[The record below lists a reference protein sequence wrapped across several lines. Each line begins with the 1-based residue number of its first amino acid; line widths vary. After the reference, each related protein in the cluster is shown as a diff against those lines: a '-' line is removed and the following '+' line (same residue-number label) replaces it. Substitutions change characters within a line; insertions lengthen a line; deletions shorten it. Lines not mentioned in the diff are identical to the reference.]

1 KGGGLFGAG
10 GKIDWE
16 IGRRDDRNRVT
27 YQLDDHKL
35 SRRAYVDGT
44 KADHSANH
52 SMKGDAYQLRIDIE
66 PTRIVVRDVSGNVL
80 DDYSDSSAD
89 FTAGKFG
96 FKGDVRLVVR

>member
-1 KGGGLFGAG
+1 
-10 GKIDWE
+10 
-16 IGRRDDRNRVT
+16 
-27 YQLDDHKL
+27 
-35 SRRAYVDGT
+35 
-44 KADHSANH
+44 
-52 SMKGDAYQLRIDIE
+52 MKGDAYQLRIDIE